1 MNEIT
6 IRQWY
11 DTFKSGE
18 ELVEVRIVDNAY
30 KRTYSGYFTDVNTL
44 LNEIRKYDNCNIYFT
59 LNAINPACYDREQH
73 DRIVTKPKS
82 TTSDNDIVGR
92 DWILIDIDTKKPSDT
107 NSTDEEKEMAK
118 EVVNNVFKFLR
129 DEGFEK
135 PVVCDSGNG
144 FHLLYKIAMKNSN
157 ENTTICKEFL
167 QVLDMLF
174 SNPNVEID
182 CTTHN
187 ASRVCKL
194 YGTFSRKGSNTKKR
208 PQRESKILR
217 IPDEIK
223 ITPNEYFAKV
233 AAMLPKPEQP
243 SKSNYYSNE
252 KFDLEAFLNKHH
264 IAVRN
269 IVRTSSF
276 TKYILDE
283 CPFNSSHRAPDSAIF
298 EMSNGGLGFKCL
310 HSSCSQYTWKDF
322 RLKFEPDAYDHKEYQ
337 RHEHKMQYYS
347 SQKKEPFVP
356 KKEDSAKGKKWL
368 AMTDVQYVDMS
379 KLVAIPTG
387 YKELDKKI
395 IGLLMGDVTVLS
407 GLSGCVDCDTE
418 YFNGTEWKKI
428 SDYSYGD
435 KVLQYNKDGSAELV
449 YPTDYIKKQCD
460 YLSLIKS
467 KYGVNQC
474 VSDEHRIVYQ
484 TSKKNLAIKTFA
496 ELKEQHAGSK
506 HGFIGKFYTTFNYSG
521 KGIPLSEFE
530 IRLMCAII
538 CDGHFCNL
546 YKDKSTCRINLK
558 KERKK
563 QRLEWILGKLNM
575 PIDKHQWN
583 PKDLGYNSYLVK
595 APRIEK
601 EFSNFWYDCNK
612 EQMAI
617 ICDEILNWDGY
628 ITPKRK
634 NFSSISKK
642 TIDFIQFCFAC
653 CGYRSTISIDD
664 RLGQKHYKNI
674 CYSLTIT
681 KRNMVSIFA
690 SNNPKKE
697 FPIYKTKDGYKYC
710 FSVPSGMLVLR
721 REGRINITGNSG
733 KSSWIDCVVLNAVQR
748 GYKVGI
754 WSGELQDFRFQSW
767 IDQIA
772 AGKNYV
778 CKKEGYENYYYAPKN
793 ISNQINKWLE
803 GKLFLYNN
811 NYGSKW
817 QQLFA
822 DIKTLVEN
830 EGTQLV
836 VLDNLMALQI
846 DSYDGDKYTQQTRFI
861 NDLKEYAK
869 AKNIHVIL
877 VCHPRK
883 EGGFLRKESISGT
896 ADLTNLADSVIIIH
910 RIGKDFEQRAGE
922 FFGKDKVLPYLKY
935 NSAIEVCKNR
945 SMGVIDLLVGMYYE
959 VESRRLKNEISEN
972 IVYGW
977 QEQPAQLTFE
987 PTPESDVSDLQD
999 IYDNMSNQL
1008 PFGSELQELPF

>member
-1 MNEIT
+1 MTMNEIT

-30 KRTYSGYFTDVNTL
+30 KRTYSGYFTDVDTL

-144 FHLLYKIAMKNSN
+144 FHLLYKIAMKNNN

-182 CTTHN
+182 CSTFN
-187 ASRVCKL
+187 SSRICKL

-217 IPDEIK
+217 IPDEVK

-407 GLSGCVDCDTE
+407 GLSG
-418 YFNGTEWKKI
+418 
-428 SDYSYGD
+428 
-435 KVLQYNKDGSAELV
+435 
-449 YPTDYIKKQCD
+449 
-460 YLSLIKS
+460 
-467 KYGVNQC
+467 
-474 VSDEHRIVYQ
+474 
-484 TSKKNLAIKTFA
+484 
-496 ELKEQHAGSK
+496 
-506 HGFIGKFYTTFNYSG
+506 SG
-521 KGIPLSEFE
+521 K
-530 IRLMCAII
+530 
-538 CDGHFCNL
+538 
-546 YKDKSTCRINLK
+546 T
-558 KERKK
+558 
-563 QRLEWILGKLNM
+563 
-575 PIDKHQWN
+575 
-583 PKDLGYNSYLVK
+583 
-595 APRIEK
+595 
-601 EFSNFWYDCNK
+601 
-612 EQMAI
+612 
-617 ICDEILNWDGY
+617 
-628 ITPKRK
+628 
-634 NFSSISKK
+634 
-642 TIDFIQFCFAC
+642 
-653 CGYRSTISIDD
+653 
-664 RLGQKHYKNI
+664 
-674 CYSLTIT
+674 
-681 KRNMVSIFA
+681 
-690 SNNPKKE
+690 
-697 FPIYKTKDGYKYC
+697 
-710 FSVPSGMLVLR
+710 
-721 REGRINITGNSG
+721 
-733 KSSWIDCVVLNAVQR
+733 SWIDCVVLNAVQR

-767 IDQIA
+767 IDQIS

-793 ISNQINKWLE
+793 IANQINKWLE

-830 EGTQLV
+830 EGTQLI

-935 NSAIEVCKNR
+935 NSVIEVCKNR
-945 SMGVIDLLVGMYYE
+945 SMGVIDLLVGMYFE

-1008 PFGSELQELPF
+1008 PFGNELQELPF

>member
-1 MNEIT
+1 MTMNEIT

-82 TTSDNDIVGR
+82 TTSDKDIVGR

-347 SQKKEPFVP
+347 QQKKEPFVP

-379 KLVAIPTG
+379 KMASIPTG

-395 IGLLMGDVTVLS
+395 IGLLLGDVTVLS
-407 GLSGCVDCDTE
+407 GGSG
-418 YFNGTEWKKI
+418 
-428 SDYSYGD
+428 
-435 KVLQYNKDGSAELV
+435 A
-449 YPTDYIKKQCD
+449 
-460 YLSLIKS
+460 
-467 KYGVNQC
+467 
-474 VSDEHRIVYQ
+474 
-484 TSKKNLAIKTFA
+484 
-496 ELKEQHAGSK
+496 
-506 HGFIGKFYTTFNYSG
+506 
-521 KGIPLSEFE
+521 
-530 IRLMCAII
+530 
-538 CDGHFCNL
+538 
-546 YKDKSTCRINLK
+546 
-558 KERKK
+558 
-563 QRLEWILGKLNM
+563 
-575 PIDKHQWN
+575 
-583 PKDLGYNSYLVK
+583 
-595 APRIEK
+595 
-601 EFSNFWYDCNK
+601 
-612 EQMAI
+612 
-617 ICDEILNWDGY
+617 
-628 ITPKRK
+628 
-634 NFSSISKK
+634 
-642 TIDFIQFCFAC
+642 
-653 CGYRSTISIDD
+653 
-664 RLGQKHYKNI
+664 
-674 CYSLTIT
+674 
-681 KRNMVSIFA
+681 
-690 SNNPKKE
+690 
-697 FPIYKTKDGYKYC
+697 
-710 FSVPSGMLVLR
+710 
-721 REGRINITGNSG
+721 G
-733 KSSWIDCVVLNAVQR
+733 KSSWIDCVALNAIQR

-767 IDQIA
+767 INQIA

-778 CKKEGYENYYYAPKN
+778 CKREGFENYYYAPKN
-793 ISNQINKWLE
+793 ISNQISNWLE

-822 DIKTLVEN
+822 DVKELVDK
-830 EGTQLV
+830 EGVQLI

-846 DSYDGDKYTQQTRFI
+846 DNYEGDKYTQQTKFI

-869 AKNIHVIL
+869 AKNVHVLL

-883 EGGFLRKESISGT
+883 EGIFLRKESISGT
-896 ADLTNLADSVIIIH
+896 ADLTNLADSVFIIH

-935 NSAIEVCKNR
+935 NSVIEVCKNR

>member
-30 KRTYSGYFTDVNTL
+30 KRTYSGYFTDVDTL

-73 DRIVTKPKS
+73 DSIVTKPKS

-182 CTTHN
+182 CSTFN
-187 ASRVCKL
+187 SSRICKL

-217 IPDEIK
+217 IPDEVK

-379 KLVAIPTG
+379 KMASIPTG

-395 IGLLMGDVTVLS
+395 IGLLLGDVTVLS
-407 GLSGCVDCDTE
+407 GGSG
-418 YFNGTEWKKI
+418 
-428 SDYSYGD
+428 
-435 KVLQYNKDGSAELV
+435 A
-449 YPTDYIKKQCD
+449 
-460 YLSLIKS
+460 
-467 KYGVNQC
+467 
-474 VSDEHRIVYQ
+474 
-484 TSKKNLAIKTFA
+484 
-496 ELKEQHAGSK
+496 
-506 HGFIGKFYTTFNYSG
+506 
-521 KGIPLSEFE
+521 
-530 IRLMCAII
+530 
-538 CDGHFCNL
+538 
-546 YKDKSTCRINLK
+546 
-558 KERKK
+558 
-563 QRLEWILGKLNM
+563 
-575 PIDKHQWN
+575 
-583 PKDLGYNSYLVK
+583 
-595 APRIEK
+595 
-601 EFSNFWYDCNK
+601 
-612 EQMAI
+612 
-617 ICDEILNWDGY
+617 
-628 ITPKRK
+628 
-634 NFSSISKK
+634 
-642 TIDFIQFCFAC
+642 
-653 CGYRSTISIDD
+653 
-664 RLGQKHYKNI
+664 
-674 CYSLTIT
+674 
-681 KRNMVSIFA
+681 
-690 SNNPKKE
+690 
-697 FPIYKTKDGYKYC
+697 
-710 FSVPSGMLVLR
+710 
-721 REGRINITGNSG
+721 G
-733 KSSWIDCVVLNAVQR
+733 KSSWIDCVALNAIQR

-767 IDQIA
+767 INQIA

-778 CKKEGYENYYYAPKN
+778 CKREGFENYYYAPKN
-793 ISNQINKWLE
+793 ISNQISNWLE

-822 DIKTLVEN
+822 DVKELVDK
-830 EGTQLV
+830 EGVQLI

-846 DSYDGDKYTQQTRFI
+846 DNYEGDKYTQQTKFI

-869 AKNIHVIL
+869 AKNVHVLL

-883 EGGFLRKESISGT
+883 EGIFLRKESISGT
-896 ADLTNLADSVIIIH
+896 ADLTNLADSVFIIH

-935 NSAIEVCKNR
+935 SSVIEVCKNR

-977 QEQPAQLTFE
+977 QEQPAQLIFE

-1008 PFGSELQELPF
+1008 PFGNELQELPF

>member
-18 ELVEVRIVDNAY
+18 ELVEIRIVDNAY

-182 CTTHN
+182 CSTFN
-187 ASRVCKL
+187 SSRICKL

-223 ITPNEYFAKV
+223 ITPNEYFAKA

-283 CPFNSSHRAPDSAIF
+283 CPFNSLHRAPDSAIF

-379 KLVAIPTG
+379 KMASIPTG

-395 IGLLMGDVTVLS
+395 IGLLLGDVTVLS
-407 GLSGCVDCDTE
+407 GGSG
-418 YFNGTEWKKI
+418 
-428 SDYSYGD
+428 
-435 KVLQYNKDGSAELV
+435 A
-449 YPTDYIKKQCD
+449 
-460 YLSLIKS
+460 
-467 KYGVNQC
+467 
-474 VSDEHRIVYQ
+474 
-484 TSKKNLAIKTFA
+484 
-496 ELKEQHAGSK
+496 
-506 HGFIGKFYTTFNYSG
+506 
-521 KGIPLSEFE
+521 
-530 IRLMCAII
+530 
-538 CDGHFCNL
+538 
-546 YKDKSTCRINLK
+546 
-558 KERKK
+558 
-563 QRLEWILGKLNM
+563 
-575 PIDKHQWN
+575 
-583 PKDLGYNSYLVK
+583 
-595 APRIEK
+595 
-601 EFSNFWYDCNK
+601 
-612 EQMAI
+612 
-617 ICDEILNWDGY
+617 
-628 ITPKRK
+628 
-634 NFSSISKK
+634 
-642 TIDFIQFCFAC
+642 
-653 CGYRSTISIDD
+653 
-664 RLGQKHYKNI
+664 
-674 CYSLTIT
+674 
-681 KRNMVSIFA
+681 
-690 SNNPKKE
+690 
-697 FPIYKTKDGYKYC
+697 
-710 FSVPSGMLVLR
+710 
-721 REGRINITGNSG
+721 G
-733 KSSWIDCVVLNAVQR
+733 KSSWIDCVALNAIQR

-767 IDQIA
+767 INQIA

-778 CKKEGYENYYYAPKN
+778 CKREGFENYYYTPKN
-793 ISNQINKWLE
+793 ISNQISNWLE

-822 DIKTLVEN
+822 DVKELVDK
-830 EGTQLV
+830 EGVQLI

-846 DSYDGDKYTQQTRFI
+846 DNYEGDKYTQQTKFI

-869 AKNIHVIL
+869 AKNVHVLL

-883 EGGFLRKESISGT
+883 EGIFLRKESISGT
-896 ADLTNLADSVIIIH
+896 ADLTNLADSVFIIH

-935 NSAIEVCKNR
+935 NSVIEVCKNR
-945 SMGVIDLLVGMYYE
+945 SMGVIDILVGMYYE

-1008 PFGSELQELPF
+1008 PFGNELQELPF

>member
-30 KRTYSGYFTDVNTL
+30 KRTYSGYFTDVDTL

-182 CTTHN
+182 CSTFN
-187 ASRVCKL
+187 SSRICKL

-243 SKSNYYSNE
+243 SKSNYYNNE

-347 SQKKEPFVP
+347 QQKKEPFVP
-356 KKEDSAKGKKWL
+356 KKEDSTKGKKWL

-407 GLSGCVDCDTE
+407 GLSG
-418 YFNGTEWKKI
+418 
-428 SDYSYGD
+428 
-435 KVLQYNKDGSAELV
+435 
-449 YPTDYIKKQCD
+449 
-460 YLSLIKS
+460 
-467 KYGVNQC
+467 
-474 VSDEHRIVYQ
+474 
-484 TSKKNLAIKTFA
+484 
-496 ELKEQHAGSK
+496 
-506 HGFIGKFYTTFNYSG
+506 SG
-521 KGIPLSEFE
+521 K
-530 IRLMCAII
+530 
-538 CDGHFCNL
+538 
-546 YKDKSTCRINLK
+546 T
-558 KERKK
+558 
-563 QRLEWILGKLNM
+563 
-575 PIDKHQWN
+575 
-583 PKDLGYNSYLVK
+583 
-595 APRIEK
+595 
-601 EFSNFWYDCNK
+601 
-612 EQMAI
+612 
-617 ICDEILNWDGY
+617 
-628 ITPKRK
+628 
-634 NFSSISKK
+634 
-642 TIDFIQFCFAC
+642 
-653 CGYRSTISIDD
+653 
-664 RLGQKHYKNI
+664 
-674 CYSLTIT
+674 
-681 KRNMVSIFA
+681 
-690 SNNPKKE
+690 
-697 FPIYKTKDGYKYC
+697 
-710 FSVPSGMLVLR
+710 
-721 REGRINITGNSG
+721 
-733 KSSWIDCVVLNAVQR
+733 SWIDCVVLNAVQR

-767 IDQIA
+767 IDQIS

-793 ISNQINKWLE
+793 IANQINKWLE

-830 EGTQLV
+830 EGTQLI

-922 FFGKDKVLPYLKY
+922 FFGKDKVIPYLKY
-935 NSAIEVCKNR
+935 NSVIEVCKNR
-945 SMGVIDLLVGMYYE
+945 SMGVIDLLVGMYFE

-1008 PFGSELQELPF
+1008 PFGNELQELPF

>member
-18 ELVEVRIVDNAY
+18 ELVEVRIVDNTY

-174 SNPNVEID
+174 SNSNVEID

-217 IPDEIK
+217 IPDEVK

-276 TKYILDE
+276 TKYILEE

-310 HSSCSQYTWKDF
+310 HSSCSQYAWKDF
-322 RLKFEPDAYDHKEYQ
+322 RLEFEPDAYDHREYQ

-379 KLVAIPTG
+379 KMASIPTG

-395 IGLLMGDVTVLS
+395 IGLLLGDVTVLS
-407 GLSGCVDCDTE
+407 GGSG
-418 YFNGTEWKKI
+418 
-428 SDYSYGD
+428 
-435 KVLQYNKDGSAELV
+435 A
-449 YPTDYIKKQCD
+449 
-460 YLSLIKS
+460 
-467 KYGVNQC
+467 
-474 VSDEHRIVYQ
+474 
-484 TSKKNLAIKTFA
+484 
-496 ELKEQHAGSK
+496 
-506 HGFIGKFYTTFNYSG
+506 
-521 KGIPLSEFE
+521 
-530 IRLMCAII
+530 
-538 CDGHFCNL
+538 
-546 YKDKSTCRINLK
+546 
-558 KERKK
+558 
-563 QRLEWILGKLNM
+563 
-575 PIDKHQWN
+575 
-583 PKDLGYNSYLVK
+583 
-595 APRIEK
+595 
-601 EFSNFWYDCNK
+601 
-612 EQMAI
+612 
-617 ICDEILNWDGY
+617 
-628 ITPKRK
+628 
-634 NFSSISKK
+634 
-642 TIDFIQFCFAC
+642 
-653 CGYRSTISIDD
+653 
-664 RLGQKHYKNI
+664 
-674 CYSLTIT
+674 
-681 KRNMVSIFA
+681 
-690 SNNPKKE
+690 
-697 FPIYKTKDGYKYC
+697 
-710 FSVPSGMLVLR
+710 
-721 REGRINITGNSG
+721 G
-733 KSSWIDCVVLNAVQR
+733 KSSWIDCVALNAIQR

-767 IDQIA
+767 INQIA

-778 CKKEGYENYYYAPKN
+778 CKREGFENYYYVPKN
-793 ISNQINKWLE
+793 ISNQISNWLE

-822 DIKTLVEN
+822 DVKELVDK
-830 EGTQLV
+830 EGVQLI

-846 DSYDGDKYTQQTRFI
+846 DNYEGDKYTQQTKFI

-869 AKNIHVIL
+869 AKNVHVLL

-883 EGGFLRKESISGT
+883 EGIFLRKESISGT
-896 ADLTNLADSVIIIH
+896 ADLTNLADTVFIIH

-922 FFGKDKVLPYLKY
+922 FFGKDKVIPYLKY
-935 NSAIEVCKNR
+935 NSVIEVCKNR

-987 PTPESDVSDLQD
+987 TIPESDVSDLQD

-1008 PFGSELQELPF
+1008 PFGNELQELPF

>member
-1 MNEIT
+1 MTMNEIT

-30 KRTYSGYFTDVNTL
+30 KRTYSGYFTDVDTL

-276 TKYILDE
+276 TKYILEE

-347 SQKKEPFVP
+347 QQKKEPFVP
-356 KKEDSAKGKKWL
+356 KKEDSTKGKKWL

-379 KLVAIPTG
+379 KMASIPTG

-395 IGLLMGDVTVLS
+395 IGLLLGDVTVLS
-407 GLSGCVDCDTE
+407 GGSG
-418 YFNGTEWKKI
+418 
-428 SDYSYGD
+428 
-435 KVLQYNKDGSAELV
+435 A
-449 YPTDYIKKQCD
+449 
-460 YLSLIKS
+460 
-467 KYGVNQC
+467 
-474 VSDEHRIVYQ
+474 
-484 TSKKNLAIKTFA
+484 
-496 ELKEQHAGSK
+496 
-506 HGFIGKFYTTFNYSG
+506 
-521 KGIPLSEFE
+521 
-530 IRLMCAII
+530 
-538 CDGHFCNL
+538 
-546 YKDKSTCRINLK
+546 
-558 KERKK
+558 
-563 QRLEWILGKLNM
+563 
-575 PIDKHQWN
+575 
-583 PKDLGYNSYLVK
+583 
-595 APRIEK
+595 
-601 EFSNFWYDCNK
+601 
-612 EQMAI
+612 
-617 ICDEILNWDGY
+617 
-628 ITPKRK
+628 
-634 NFSSISKK
+634 
-642 TIDFIQFCFAC
+642 
-653 CGYRSTISIDD
+653 
-664 RLGQKHYKNI
+664 
-674 CYSLTIT
+674 
-681 KRNMVSIFA
+681 
-690 SNNPKKE
+690 
-697 FPIYKTKDGYKYC
+697 
-710 FSVPSGMLVLR
+710 
-721 REGRINITGNSG
+721 G
-733 KSSWIDCVVLNAVQR
+733 KSSWIDCVALNAIQR

-767 IDQIA
+767 INQIA

-778 CKKEGYENYYYAPKN
+778 CKREGFENYYYAPKN
-793 ISNQINKWLE
+793 ISNQISNWLE

-822 DIKTLVEN
+822 DVKELVDK
-830 EGTQLV
+830 EGVQLI

-846 DSYDGDKYTQQTRFI
+846 DNYEGDKYTQQTKFI

-869 AKNIHVIL
+869 AKNVHVLL

-883 EGGFLRKESISGT
+883 EGIFLRKESISGT
-896 ADLTNLADSVIIIH
+896 ADLTNLADSVFIIH

-922 FFGKDKVLPYLKY
+922 FFGKDKVIPYLKY
-935 NSAIEVCKNR
+935 NSVIEVCKNR

-1008 PFGSELQELPF
+1008 PFGNELQELPF

>member
-30 KRTYSGYFTDVNTL
+30 KRTYSGYFTDVDTL

-276 TKYILDE
+276 TKYILEE

-298 EMSNGGLGFKCL
+298 EMSNGGIGFKCL

-379 KLVAIPTG
+379 KMASIPTG

-395 IGLLMGDVTVLS
+395 IGLLLGDVTVLS
-407 GLSGCVDCDTE
+407 GGSG
-418 YFNGTEWKKI
+418 
-428 SDYSYGD
+428 
-435 KVLQYNKDGSAELV
+435 A
-449 YPTDYIKKQCD
+449 
-460 YLSLIKS
+460 
-467 KYGVNQC
+467 
-474 VSDEHRIVYQ
+474 
-484 TSKKNLAIKTFA
+484 
-496 ELKEQHAGSK
+496 
-506 HGFIGKFYTTFNYSG
+506 
-521 KGIPLSEFE
+521 
-530 IRLMCAII
+530 
-538 CDGHFCNL
+538 
-546 YKDKSTCRINLK
+546 
-558 KERKK
+558 
-563 QRLEWILGKLNM
+563 
-575 PIDKHQWN
+575 
-583 PKDLGYNSYLVK
+583 
-595 APRIEK
+595 
-601 EFSNFWYDCNK
+601 
-612 EQMAI
+612 
-617 ICDEILNWDGY
+617 
-628 ITPKRK
+628 
-634 NFSSISKK
+634 
-642 TIDFIQFCFAC
+642 
-653 CGYRSTISIDD
+653 
-664 RLGQKHYKNI
+664 
-674 CYSLTIT
+674 
-681 KRNMVSIFA
+681 
-690 SNNPKKE
+690 
-697 FPIYKTKDGYKYC
+697 
-710 FSVPSGMLVLR
+710 
-721 REGRINITGNSG
+721 G
-733 KSSWIDCVVLNAVQR
+733 KSSWIDCVALNAIQR

-767 IDQIA
+767 INQIA

-778 CKKEGYENYYYAPKN
+778 CKREGFENYYYAPKN
-793 ISNQINKWLE
+793 ISNQISNWLE

-822 DIKTLVEN
+822 DVKELVDK
-830 EGTQLV
+830 EGVQLI

-846 DSYDGDKYTQQTRFI
+846 DNYEGDKYTQQTKFI

-869 AKNIHVIL
+869 AKNVHVLL

-883 EGGFLRKESISGT
+883 EGIFLRKESISGT
-896 ADLTNLADSVIIIH
+896 ADLTNLADSVFIIH

-922 FFGKDKVLPYLKY
+922 FFGKDKVIPYLKY
-935 NSAIEVCKNR
+935 NSVIEVCKNR

>member
-217 IPDEIK
+217 IPDEVK

-347 SQKKEPFVP
+347 QQKKEPFVP

-379 KLVAIPTG
+379 KMASIPTG

-395 IGLLMGDVTVLS
+395 IGLLLGDVTVLS
-407 GLSGCVDCDTE
+407 GGSG
-418 YFNGTEWKKI
+418 
-428 SDYSYGD
+428 
-435 KVLQYNKDGSAELV
+435 A
-449 YPTDYIKKQCD
+449 
-460 YLSLIKS
+460 
-467 KYGVNQC
+467 
-474 VSDEHRIVYQ
+474 
-484 TSKKNLAIKTFA
+484 
-496 ELKEQHAGSK
+496 
-506 HGFIGKFYTTFNYSG
+506 
-521 KGIPLSEFE
+521 
-530 IRLMCAII
+530 
-538 CDGHFCNL
+538 
-546 YKDKSTCRINLK
+546 
-558 KERKK
+558 
-563 QRLEWILGKLNM
+563 
-575 PIDKHQWN
+575 
-583 PKDLGYNSYLVK
+583 
-595 APRIEK
+595 
-601 EFSNFWYDCNK
+601 
-612 EQMAI
+612 
-617 ICDEILNWDGY
+617 
-628 ITPKRK
+628 
-634 NFSSISKK
+634 
-642 TIDFIQFCFAC
+642 
-653 CGYRSTISIDD
+653 
-664 RLGQKHYKNI
+664 
-674 CYSLTIT
+674 
-681 KRNMVSIFA
+681 
-690 SNNPKKE
+690 
-697 FPIYKTKDGYKYC
+697 
-710 FSVPSGMLVLR
+710 
-721 REGRINITGNSG
+721 G
-733 KSSWIDCVVLNAVQR
+733 KSSWIDCVALNAIQR

-767 IDQIA
+767 INQIA

-778 CKKEGYENYYYAPKN
+778 CKREGFENYYYAPKN
-793 ISNQINKWLE
+793 ISNQISNWLE

-822 DIKTLVEN
+822 DVKELVDK
-830 EGTQLV
+830 EGVQLI

-846 DSYDGDKYTQQTRFI
+846 DNYEGDKYTQQTKFI

-869 AKNIHVIL
+869 AKNVHVLL

-883 EGGFLRKESISGT
+883 EGIFLRKESISGT
-896 ADLTNLADSVIIIH
+896 ADLTNLADSVFIIH

-922 FFGKDKVLPYLKY
+922 FFGKDKVIPYLKY
-935 NSAIEVCKNR
+935 NSVIEVCKNR
-945 SMGVIDLLVGMYYE
+945 SMGVIDLLVGMYFE

-1008 PFGSELQELPF
+1008 PFGNELQELPF

>member
-1 MNEIT
+1 MTMNEIT

-347 SQKKEPFVP
+347 QQKKEPFVP
-356 KKEDSAKGKKWL
+356 KKEDSTKGKKWL

-379 KLVAIPTG
+379 KMASIPTG

-395 IGLLMGDVTVLS
+395 IGLLLGDVTVLS
-407 GLSGCVDCDTE
+407 GGSG
-418 YFNGTEWKKI
+418 
-428 SDYSYGD
+428 
-435 KVLQYNKDGSAELV
+435 A
-449 YPTDYIKKQCD
+449 
-460 YLSLIKS
+460 
-467 KYGVNQC
+467 
-474 VSDEHRIVYQ
+474 
-484 TSKKNLAIKTFA
+484 
-496 ELKEQHAGSK
+496 
-506 HGFIGKFYTTFNYSG
+506 
-521 KGIPLSEFE
+521 
-530 IRLMCAII
+530 
-538 CDGHFCNL
+538 
-546 YKDKSTCRINLK
+546 
-558 KERKK
+558 
-563 QRLEWILGKLNM
+563 
-575 PIDKHQWN
+575 
-583 PKDLGYNSYLVK
+583 
-595 APRIEK
+595 
-601 EFSNFWYDCNK
+601 
-612 EQMAI
+612 
-617 ICDEILNWDGY
+617 
-628 ITPKRK
+628 
-634 NFSSISKK
+634 
-642 TIDFIQFCFAC
+642 
-653 CGYRSTISIDD
+653 
-664 RLGQKHYKNI
+664 
-674 CYSLTIT
+674 
-681 KRNMVSIFA
+681 
-690 SNNPKKE
+690 
-697 FPIYKTKDGYKYC
+697 
-710 FSVPSGMLVLR
+710 
-721 REGRINITGNSG
+721 G
-733 KSSWIDCVVLNAVQR
+733 KSSWIDCVALNAIQR

-767 IDQIA
+767 INQIA

-778 CKKEGYENYYYAPKN
+778 CKREGFENYYYAPKN
-793 ISNQINKWLE
+793 ISNQISNWLE

-822 DIKTLVEN
+822 DVKELVDK
-830 EGTQLV
+830 EGVQLI

-846 DSYDGDKYTQQTRFI
+846 DNYEGDKYTQQTKFI

-869 AKNIHVIL
+869 AKNVHVLL

-883 EGGFLRKESISGT
+883 EGIFLRKESISGT
-896 ADLTNLADSVIIIH
+896 ADLTNLADSVFIIH

-922 FFGKDKVLPYLKY
+922 FFGKDKVIPYLKY
-935 NSAIEVCKNR
+935 NSVIEVCKNR

-987 PTPESDVSDLQD
+987 TIPESDVSDLQD

-1008 PFGSELQELPF
+1008 PFGNELQELPF

>member
-44 LNEIRKYDNCNIYFT
+44 LNEIRKYGNCNIYFT

-322 RLKFEPDAYDHKEYQ
+322 RLKFDPDAYDHKEYQ

-347 SQKKEPFVP
+347 QQKKEPFVP
-356 KKEDSAKGKKWL
+356 KKEDSTKGKKWL

-407 GLSGCVDCDTE
+407 GLSG
-418 YFNGTEWKKI
+418 
-428 SDYSYGD
+428 
-435 KVLQYNKDGSAELV
+435 
-449 YPTDYIKKQCD
+449 
-460 YLSLIKS
+460 
-467 KYGVNQC
+467 
-474 VSDEHRIVYQ
+474 
-484 TSKKNLAIKTFA
+484 
-496 ELKEQHAGSK
+496 
-506 HGFIGKFYTTFNYSG
+506 SG
-521 KGIPLSEFE
+521 K
-530 IRLMCAII
+530 
-538 CDGHFCNL
+538 
-546 YKDKSTCRINLK
+546 T
-558 KERKK
+558 
-563 QRLEWILGKLNM
+563 
-575 PIDKHQWN
+575 
-583 PKDLGYNSYLVK
+583 
-595 APRIEK
+595 
-601 EFSNFWYDCNK
+601 
-612 EQMAI
+612 
-617 ICDEILNWDGY
+617 
-628 ITPKRK
+628 
-634 NFSSISKK
+634 
-642 TIDFIQFCFAC
+642 
-653 CGYRSTISIDD
+653 
-664 RLGQKHYKNI
+664 
-674 CYSLTIT
+674 
-681 KRNMVSIFA
+681 
-690 SNNPKKE
+690 
-697 FPIYKTKDGYKYC
+697 
-710 FSVPSGMLVLR
+710 
-721 REGRINITGNSG
+721 
-733 KSSWIDCVVLNAVQR
+733 SWIDCVVLNAVQR

-767 IDQIA
+767 IDQIS

-793 ISNQINKWLE
+793 IANQINKWLE

-830 EGTQLV
+830 EGTQLI

-935 NSAIEVCKNR
+935 NSVIEVCKNR

-1008 PFGSELQELPF
+1008 PFGSELPELPF

>member
-407 GLSGCVDCDTE
+407 GLSG
-418 YFNGTEWKKI
+418 
-428 SDYSYGD
+428 
-435 KVLQYNKDGSAELV
+435 
-449 YPTDYIKKQCD
+449 
-460 YLSLIKS
+460 
-467 KYGVNQC
+467 
-474 VSDEHRIVYQ
+474 
-484 TSKKNLAIKTFA
+484 
-496 ELKEQHAGSK
+496 
-506 HGFIGKFYTTFNYSG
+506 SG
-521 KGIPLSEFE
+521 K
-530 IRLMCAII
+530 
-538 CDGHFCNL
+538 
-546 YKDKSTCRINLK
+546 T
-558 KERKK
+558 
-563 QRLEWILGKLNM
+563 
-575 PIDKHQWN
+575 
-583 PKDLGYNSYLVK
+583 
-595 APRIEK
+595 
-601 EFSNFWYDCNK
+601 
-612 EQMAI
+612 
-617 ICDEILNWDGY
+617 
-628 ITPKRK
+628 
-634 NFSSISKK
+634 
-642 TIDFIQFCFAC
+642 
-653 CGYRSTISIDD
+653 
-664 RLGQKHYKNI
+664 
-674 CYSLTIT
+674 
-681 KRNMVSIFA
+681 
-690 SNNPKKE
+690 
-697 FPIYKTKDGYKYC
+697 
-710 FSVPSGMLVLR
+710 
-721 REGRINITGNSG
+721 
-733 KSSWIDCVVLNAVQR
+733 SWIDCVVLNAVQR

-767 IDQIA
+767 IDQIS

-793 ISNQINKWLE
+793 IANQINKWLE

-811 NYGSKW
+811 TYGSKW

-935 NSAIEVCKNR
+935 NSVIEVCKNR

-1008 PFGSELQELPF
+1008 PFGNELQELPF

>member
-30 KRTYSGYFTDVNTL
+30 KRTYSGYFTDVDTL

-182 CTTHN
+182 CSTFN
-187 ASRVCKL
+187 SSRICKL

-243 SKSNYYSNE
+243 SKSNYYNNE

-347 SQKKEPFVP
+347 QQKKEPFVP

-379 KLVAIPTG
+379 KMASIPTG

-395 IGLLMGDVTVLS
+395 IGLLLGDVTVLS
-407 GLSGCVDCDTE
+407 GSSG
-418 YFNGTEWKKI
+418 
-428 SDYSYGD
+428 
-435 KVLQYNKDGSAELV
+435 A
-449 YPTDYIKKQCD
+449 
-460 YLSLIKS
+460 
-467 KYGVNQC
+467 
-474 VSDEHRIVYQ
+474 
-484 TSKKNLAIKTFA
+484 
-496 ELKEQHAGSK
+496 
-506 HGFIGKFYTTFNYSG
+506 
-521 KGIPLSEFE
+521 
-530 IRLMCAII
+530 
-538 CDGHFCNL
+538 
-546 YKDKSTCRINLK
+546 
-558 KERKK
+558 
-563 QRLEWILGKLNM
+563 
-575 PIDKHQWN
+575 
-583 PKDLGYNSYLVK
+583 
-595 APRIEK
+595 
-601 EFSNFWYDCNK
+601 
-612 EQMAI
+612 
-617 ICDEILNWDGY
+617 
-628 ITPKRK
+628 
-634 NFSSISKK
+634 
-642 TIDFIQFCFAC
+642 
-653 CGYRSTISIDD
+653 
-664 RLGQKHYKNI
+664 
-674 CYSLTIT
+674 
-681 KRNMVSIFA
+681 
-690 SNNPKKE
+690 
-697 FPIYKTKDGYKYC
+697 
-710 FSVPSGMLVLR
+710 
-721 REGRINITGNSG
+721 G
-733 KSSWIDCVVLNAVQR
+733 KSSWIDCVALNAIQR

-767 IDQIA
+767 INQIA

-778 CKKEGYENYYYAPKN
+778 CKREGFENYYYAPKN
-793 ISNQINKWLE
+793 ISNQISNWLE

-822 DIKTLVEN
+822 DVKELVDK
-830 EGTQLV
+830 EGVQLI

-846 DSYDGDKYTQQTRFI
+846 DNYEGDKYTQQTKFI

-869 AKNIHVIL
+869 AKNVHVLL

-883 EGGFLRKESISGT
+883 EGIFLRKESISGT
-896 ADLTNLADSVIIIH
+896 ADLTNLADSVFIIH

-922 FFGKDKVLPYLKY
+922 FFGKDKVIPYLKY
-935 NSAIEVCKNR
+935 NSVIEVCKNR
-945 SMGVIDLLVGMYYE
+945 SMGVIDLLVGMYFE

-977 QEQPAQLTFE
+977 QEQPTQLTFE

-1008 PFGSELQELPF
+1008 PFGNELQELPF

>member
-30 KRTYSGYFTDVNTL
+30 KRTYSGYFTDINTL

-144 FHLLYKIAMKNSN
+144 FHLLYKIAMKNNN

-174 SNPNVEID
+174 SNTNVEID
-182 CTTHN
+182 CSTFN
-187 ASRVCKL
+187 SSRICKL

-217 IPDEIK
+217 IPDEVK

-407 GLSGCVDCDTE
+407 GLSG
-418 YFNGTEWKKI
+418 
-428 SDYSYGD
+428 
-435 KVLQYNKDGSAELV
+435 
-449 YPTDYIKKQCD
+449 
-460 YLSLIKS
+460 
-467 KYGVNQC
+467 
-474 VSDEHRIVYQ
+474 
-484 TSKKNLAIKTFA
+484 
-496 ELKEQHAGSK
+496 
-506 HGFIGKFYTTFNYSG
+506 
-521 KGIPLSEFE
+521 
-530 IRLMCAII
+530 
-538 CDGHFCNL
+538 
-546 YKDKSTCRINLK
+546 
-558 KERKK
+558 
-563 QRLEWILGKLNM
+563 
-575 PIDKHQWN
+575 
-583 PKDLGYNSYLVK
+583 
-595 APRIEK
+595 
-601 EFSNFWYDCNK
+601 
-612 EQMAI
+612 
-617 ICDEILNWDGY
+617 
-628 ITPKRK
+628 
-634 NFSSISKK
+634 
-642 TIDFIQFCFAC
+642 
-653 CGYRSTISIDD
+653 
-664 RLGQKHYKNI
+664 
-674 CYSLTIT
+674 
-681 KRNMVSIFA
+681 
-690 SNNPKKE
+690 
-697 FPIYKTKDGYKYC
+697 
-710 FSVPSGMLVLR
+710 
-721 REGRINITGNSG
+721 SG

-935 NSAIEVCKNR
+935 NSVIEVCKNR

-987 PTPESDVSDLQD
+987 TTPESDVSDLQD

>member
-73 DRIVTKPKS
+73 DRIVAKPKS

-264 IAVRN
+264 ISVRN

-347 SQKKEPFVP
+347 QQKKEPFVP
-356 KKEDSAKGKKWL
+356 KKEDSTKGKKWL

-379 KLVAIPTG
+379 KMASIPTG

-395 IGLLMGDVTVLS
+395 IGLLLGDVTVLS
-407 GLSGCVDCDTE
+407 GGSG
-418 YFNGTEWKKI
+418 
-428 SDYSYGD
+428 
-435 KVLQYNKDGSAELV
+435 A
-449 YPTDYIKKQCD
+449 
-460 YLSLIKS
+460 
-467 KYGVNQC
+467 
-474 VSDEHRIVYQ
+474 
-484 TSKKNLAIKTFA
+484 
-496 ELKEQHAGSK
+496 
-506 HGFIGKFYTTFNYSG
+506 
-521 KGIPLSEFE
+521 
-530 IRLMCAII
+530 
-538 CDGHFCNL
+538 
-546 YKDKSTCRINLK
+546 
-558 KERKK
+558 
-563 QRLEWILGKLNM
+563 
-575 PIDKHQWN
+575 
-583 PKDLGYNSYLVK
+583 
-595 APRIEK
+595 
-601 EFSNFWYDCNK
+601 
-612 EQMAI
+612 
-617 ICDEILNWDGY
+617 
-628 ITPKRK
+628 
-634 NFSSISKK
+634 
-642 TIDFIQFCFAC
+642 
-653 CGYRSTISIDD
+653 
-664 RLGQKHYKNI
+664 
-674 CYSLTIT
+674 
-681 KRNMVSIFA
+681 
-690 SNNPKKE
+690 
-697 FPIYKTKDGYKYC
+697 
-710 FSVPSGMLVLR
+710 
-721 REGRINITGNSG
+721 G
-733 KSSWIDCVVLNAVQR
+733 KSSWIDCVALNAIQR

-767 IDQIA
+767 INQIA

-778 CKKEGYENYYYAPKN
+778 CKREGFENYYYAPKN
-793 ISNQINKWLE
+793 ISNQISNWLE

-822 DIKTLVEN
+822 DVKELVDK
-830 EGTQLV
+830 EGVQLI

-846 DSYDGDKYTQQTRFI
+846 DNYEGDKYTQQTKFI

-869 AKNIHVIL
+869 AKNVHVLL

-883 EGGFLRKESISGT
+883 EGIFLRKESISGT
-896 ADLTNLADSVIIIH
+896 ADLTNLADSVFIIH

-922 FFGKDKVLPYLKY
+922 FFGKDKVTPYLKY
-935 NSAIEVCKNR
+935 NSVIEVCKNR
-945 SMGVIDLLVGMYYE
+945 SMGVIDLLVGMYFE

-1008 PFGSELQELPF
+1008 PFGNELQELPF

>member
-182 CTTHN
+182 CSTFN
-187 ASRVCKL
+187 SSRICKL

-217 IPDEIK
+217 IPDEVK

-347 SQKKEPFVP
+347 QQKKEPFVP

-379 KLVAIPTG
+379 KMASIPTG

-395 IGLLMGDVTVLS
+395 IGLLLGDVTVLS
-407 GLSGCVDCDTE
+407 GGSG
-418 YFNGTEWKKI
+418 
-428 SDYSYGD
+428 
-435 KVLQYNKDGSAELV
+435 A
-449 YPTDYIKKQCD
+449 
-460 YLSLIKS
+460 
-467 KYGVNQC
+467 
-474 VSDEHRIVYQ
+474 
-484 TSKKNLAIKTFA
+484 
-496 ELKEQHAGSK
+496 
-506 HGFIGKFYTTFNYSG
+506 
-521 KGIPLSEFE
+521 
-530 IRLMCAII
+530 
-538 CDGHFCNL
+538 
-546 YKDKSTCRINLK
+546 
-558 KERKK
+558 
-563 QRLEWILGKLNM
+563 
-575 PIDKHQWN
+575 
-583 PKDLGYNSYLVK
+583 
-595 APRIEK
+595 
-601 EFSNFWYDCNK
+601 
-612 EQMAI
+612 
-617 ICDEILNWDGY
+617 
-628 ITPKRK
+628 
-634 NFSSISKK
+634 
-642 TIDFIQFCFAC
+642 
-653 CGYRSTISIDD
+653 
-664 RLGQKHYKNI
+664 
-674 CYSLTIT
+674 
-681 KRNMVSIFA
+681 
-690 SNNPKKE
+690 
-697 FPIYKTKDGYKYC
+697 
-710 FSVPSGMLVLR
+710 
-721 REGRINITGNSG
+721 G
-733 KSSWIDCVVLNAVQR
+733 KSSWIDCVALNAIQR

-767 IDQIA
+767 INQIA

-778 CKKEGYENYYYAPKN
+778 CKREGFENYYYAPKN
-793 ISNQINKWLE
+793 ISNQISNWLE

-822 DIKTLVEN
+822 DVKELVDK
-830 EGTQLV
+830 EGVQLI

-846 DSYDGDKYTQQTRFI
+846 DNYEGDKYTQQTKFI

-869 AKNIHVIL
+869 AKNVHVLL

-883 EGGFLRKESISGT
+883 EGIFLRKESISGT
-896 ADLTNLADSVIIIH
+896 ADLTNLADSVFIIH

-922 FFGKDKVLPYLKY
+922 FFGKDKVIPYLKY
-935 NSAIEVCKNR
+935 NSVIEVCKNR

>member
-18 ELVEVRIVDNAY
+18 ELVEVRIVDNTY

-407 GLSGCVDCDTE
+407 GLSG
-418 YFNGTEWKKI
+418 
-428 SDYSYGD
+428 
-435 KVLQYNKDGSAELV
+435 
-449 YPTDYIKKQCD
+449 
-460 YLSLIKS
+460 
-467 KYGVNQC
+467 
-474 VSDEHRIVYQ
+474 
-484 TSKKNLAIKTFA
+484 
-496 ELKEQHAGSK
+496 
-506 HGFIGKFYTTFNYSG
+506 SG
-521 KGIPLSEFE
+521 K
-530 IRLMCAII
+530 
-538 CDGHFCNL
+538 
-546 YKDKSTCRINLK
+546 T
-558 KERKK
+558 
-563 QRLEWILGKLNM
+563 
-575 PIDKHQWN
+575 
-583 PKDLGYNSYLVK
+583 
-595 APRIEK
+595 
-601 EFSNFWYDCNK
+601 
-612 EQMAI
+612 
-617 ICDEILNWDGY
+617 
-628 ITPKRK
+628 
-634 NFSSISKK
+634 
-642 TIDFIQFCFAC
+642 
-653 CGYRSTISIDD
+653 
-664 RLGQKHYKNI
+664 
-674 CYSLTIT
+674 
-681 KRNMVSIFA
+681 
-690 SNNPKKE
+690 
-697 FPIYKTKDGYKYC
+697 
-710 FSVPSGMLVLR
+710 
-721 REGRINITGNSG
+721 
-733 KSSWIDCVVLNAVQR
+733 SWIDCVVLNAVQR

-767 IDQIA
+767 IDQIS

-793 ISNQINKWLE
+793 IANQINKWLE

-935 NSAIEVCKNR
+935 NSVIEVCKNR

-1008 PFGSELQELPF
+1008 PFGNELQELPF

>member
-194 YGTFSRKGSNTKKR
+194 YGTFSRKGSNAKKR

-276 TKYILDE
+276 TKYILEE

-347 SQKKEPFVP
+347 FQKKEPFVP

-379 KLVAIPTG
+379 KMASIPTG

-395 IGLLMGDVTVLS
+395 IGLLLGDVTVLS
-407 GLSGCVDCDTE
+407 GGSG
-418 YFNGTEWKKI
+418 
-428 SDYSYGD
+428 
-435 KVLQYNKDGSAELV
+435 A
-449 YPTDYIKKQCD
+449 
-460 YLSLIKS
+460 
-467 KYGVNQC
+467 
-474 VSDEHRIVYQ
+474 
-484 TSKKNLAIKTFA
+484 
-496 ELKEQHAGSK
+496 
-506 HGFIGKFYTTFNYSG
+506 
-521 KGIPLSEFE
+521 
-530 IRLMCAII
+530 
-538 CDGHFCNL
+538 
-546 YKDKSTCRINLK
+546 
-558 KERKK
+558 
-563 QRLEWILGKLNM
+563 
-575 PIDKHQWN
+575 
-583 PKDLGYNSYLVK
+583 
-595 APRIEK
+595 
-601 EFSNFWYDCNK
+601 
-612 EQMAI
+612 
-617 ICDEILNWDGY
+617 
-628 ITPKRK
+628 
-634 NFSSISKK
+634 
-642 TIDFIQFCFAC
+642 
-653 CGYRSTISIDD
+653 
-664 RLGQKHYKNI
+664 
-674 CYSLTIT
+674 
-681 KRNMVSIFA
+681 
-690 SNNPKKE
+690 
-697 FPIYKTKDGYKYC
+697 
-710 FSVPSGMLVLR
+710 
-721 REGRINITGNSG
+721 G
-733 KSSWIDCVVLNAVQR
+733 KSSWIDCVALNAIQR

-767 IDQIA
+767 INQIA

-778 CKKEGYENYYYAPKN
+778 CKREGFENYYYAPKN
-793 ISNQINKWLE
+793 ISNQISNWLE

-822 DIKTLVEN
+822 DVKELVDK
-830 EGTQLV
+830 EGVQLI

-846 DSYDGDKYTQQTRFI
+846 DNYEGDKYTQQTKFI

-869 AKNIHVIL
+869 AKNVHVLL

-883 EGGFLRKESISGT
+883 EGIFLRKESISGT
-896 ADLTNLADSVIIIH
+896 ADLTNLADSVFIIH

-922 FFGKDKVLPYLKY
+922 FFGKDKVIPYLKY
-935 NSAIEVCKNR
+935 NSVIEVCKNR

-987 PTPESDVSDLQD
+987 PAPESDVSDLQD

>member
-407 GLSGCVDCDTE
+407 GLSG
-418 YFNGTEWKKI
+418 
-428 SDYSYGD
+428 
-435 KVLQYNKDGSAELV
+435 
-449 YPTDYIKKQCD
+449 
-460 YLSLIKS
+460 
-467 KYGVNQC
+467 
-474 VSDEHRIVYQ
+474 
-484 TSKKNLAIKTFA
+484 
-496 ELKEQHAGSK
+496 
-506 HGFIGKFYTTFNYSG
+506 SG
-521 KGIPLSEFE
+521 K
-530 IRLMCAII
+530 
-538 CDGHFCNL
+538 
-546 YKDKSTCRINLK
+546 T
-558 KERKK
+558 
-563 QRLEWILGKLNM
+563 
-575 PIDKHQWN
+575 
-583 PKDLGYNSYLVK
+583 
-595 APRIEK
+595 
-601 EFSNFWYDCNK
+601 
-612 EQMAI
+612 
-617 ICDEILNWDGY
+617 
-628 ITPKRK
+628 
-634 NFSSISKK
+634 
-642 TIDFIQFCFAC
+642 
-653 CGYRSTISIDD
+653 
-664 RLGQKHYKNI
+664 
-674 CYSLTIT
+674 
-681 KRNMVSIFA
+681 
-690 SNNPKKE
+690 
-697 FPIYKTKDGYKYC
+697 
-710 FSVPSGMLVLR
+710 
-721 REGRINITGNSG
+721 
-733 KSSWIDCVVLNAVQR
+733 SWIDCVVLNAVQR

-767 IDQIA
+767 IDQIS

-793 ISNQINKWLE
+793 IANQINKWLE

-922 FFGKDKVLPYLKY
+922 FFGKDKVIPYLKY
-935 NSAIEVCKNR
+935 NSVIEVCKNR

-1008 PFGSELQELPF
+1008 PFGNELQELPF

>member
-337 RHEHKMQYYS
+337 RHKHKMQYYS

-407 GLSGCVDCDTE
+407 GLSG
-418 YFNGTEWKKI
+418 
-428 SDYSYGD
+428 
-435 KVLQYNKDGSAELV
+435 
-449 YPTDYIKKQCD
+449 
-460 YLSLIKS
+460 
-467 KYGVNQC
+467 
-474 VSDEHRIVYQ
+474 
-484 TSKKNLAIKTFA
+484 
-496 ELKEQHAGSK
+496 
-506 HGFIGKFYTTFNYSG
+506 SG
-521 KGIPLSEFE
+521 K
-530 IRLMCAII
+530 
-538 CDGHFCNL
+538 
-546 YKDKSTCRINLK
+546 T
-558 KERKK
+558 
-563 QRLEWILGKLNM
+563 
-575 PIDKHQWN
+575 
-583 PKDLGYNSYLVK
+583 
-595 APRIEK
+595 
-601 EFSNFWYDCNK
+601 
-612 EQMAI
+612 
-617 ICDEILNWDGY
+617 
-628 ITPKRK
+628 
-634 NFSSISKK
+634 
-642 TIDFIQFCFAC
+642 
-653 CGYRSTISIDD
+653 
-664 RLGQKHYKNI
+664 
-674 CYSLTIT
+674 
-681 KRNMVSIFA
+681 
-690 SNNPKKE
+690 
-697 FPIYKTKDGYKYC
+697 
-710 FSVPSGMLVLR
+710 
-721 REGRINITGNSG
+721 
-733 KSSWIDCVVLNAVQR
+733 SWIDCVVLNAVQR

-767 IDQIA
+767 IDQIS

-793 ISNQINKWLE
+793 IANQINKWLE

-935 NSAIEVCKNR
+935 NSVIEVCKNR

-1008 PFGSELQELPF
+1008 PFGNELQELPF

>member
-30 KRTYSGYFTDVNTL
+30 KRTYSGYFTDVDTL

-144 FHLLYKIAMKNSN
+144 FHLLYKIAMKSSN

-347 SQKKEPFVP
+347 QQKKEPFVP

-379 KLVAIPTG
+379 KMASIPTG

-395 IGLLMGDVTVLS
+395 IGLLLGDVTVLS
-407 GLSGCVDCDTE
+407 GGSG
-418 YFNGTEWKKI
+418 
-428 SDYSYGD
+428 
-435 KVLQYNKDGSAELV
+435 A
-449 YPTDYIKKQCD
+449 
-460 YLSLIKS
+460 
-467 KYGVNQC
+467 
-474 VSDEHRIVYQ
+474 
-484 TSKKNLAIKTFA
+484 
-496 ELKEQHAGSK
+496 
-506 HGFIGKFYTTFNYSG
+506 
-521 KGIPLSEFE
+521 
-530 IRLMCAII
+530 
-538 CDGHFCNL
+538 
-546 YKDKSTCRINLK
+546 
-558 KERKK
+558 
-563 QRLEWILGKLNM
+563 
-575 PIDKHQWN
+575 
-583 PKDLGYNSYLVK
+583 
-595 APRIEK
+595 
-601 EFSNFWYDCNK
+601 
-612 EQMAI
+612 
-617 ICDEILNWDGY
+617 
-628 ITPKRK
+628 
-634 NFSSISKK
+634 
-642 TIDFIQFCFAC
+642 
-653 CGYRSTISIDD
+653 
-664 RLGQKHYKNI
+664 
-674 CYSLTIT
+674 
-681 KRNMVSIFA
+681 
-690 SNNPKKE
+690 
-697 FPIYKTKDGYKYC
+697 
-710 FSVPSGMLVLR
+710 
-721 REGRINITGNSG
+721 G
-733 KSSWIDCVVLNAVQR
+733 KSSWIDCVALNAIQR

-767 IDQIA
+767 INQIA

-778 CKKEGYENYYYAPKN
+778 CKREGFENYYYAPKN
-793 ISNQINKWLE
+793 ISNQISNWLE

-822 DIKTLVEN
+822 DVKELVDK
-830 EGTQLV
+830 EGVQLI

-846 DSYDGDKYTQQTRFI
+846 DNYEGDKYTQQTKFI

-869 AKNIHVIL
+869 AKNVHVLL

-883 EGGFLRKESISGT
+883 EGIFLRKESISGT
-896 ADLTNLADSVIIIH
+896 ADLTNLADSVFIIH

-935 NSAIEVCKNR
+935 NSVIEVCKNR

>member
-347 SQKKEPFVP
+347 SQKKEPFAP

-379 KLVAIPTG
+379 KMASIPTG

-395 IGLLMGDVTVLS
+395 IGLLLGDVTVLS
-407 GLSGCVDCDTE
+407 GGSG
-418 YFNGTEWKKI
+418 
-428 SDYSYGD
+428 
-435 KVLQYNKDGSAELV
+435 A
-449 YPTDYIKKQCD
+449 
-460 YLSLIKS
+460 
-467 KYGVNQC
+467 
-474 VSDEHRIVYQ
+474 
-484 TSKKNLAIKTFA
+484 
-496 ELKEQHAGSK
+496 
-506 HGFIGKFYTTFNYSG
+506 
-521 KGIPLSEFE
+521 
-530 IRLMCAII
+530 
-538 CDGHFCNL
+538 
-546 YKDKSTCRINLK
+546 
-558 KERKK
+558 
-563 QRLEWILGKLNM
+563 
-575 PIDKHQWN
+575 
-583 PKDLGYNSYLVK
+583 
-595 APRIEK
+595 
-601 EFSNFWYDCNK
+601 
-612 EQMAI
+612 
-617 ICDEILNWDGY
+617 
-628 ITPKRK
+628 
-634 NFSSISKK
+634 
-642 TIDFIQFCFAC
+642 
-653 CGYRSTISIDD
+653 
-664 RLGQKHYKNI
+664 
-674 CYSLTIT
+674 
-681 KRNMVSIFA
+681 
-690 SNNPKKE
+690 
-697 FPIYKTKDGYKYC
+697 
-710 FSVPSGMLVLR
+710 
-721 REGRINITGNSG
+721 G
-733 KSSWIDCVVLNAVQR
+733 KSSWIDCVALNAIQR

-767 IDQIA
+767 INQIA

-778 CKKEGYENYYYAPKN
+778 CKREGFENYYYAPKN
-793 ISNQINKWLE
+793 ISNQISNWLE

-822 DIKTLVEN
+822 DVKELVDK
-830 EGTQLV
+830 EGVQLI

-846 DSYDGDKYTQQTRFI
+846 DNYEGDKYTQQTKFI

-869 AKNIHVIL
+869 AKNVHVLL

-883 EGGFLRKESISGT
+883 EGIFLRKESISGT
-896 ADLTNLADSVIIIH
+896 ADLTNLADSVFIIH

-935 NSAIEVCKNR
+935 NSVIEVCKNR

-1008 PFGSELQELPF
+1008 PFGNELQELPF

>member
-30 KRTYSGYFTDVNTL
+30 KRTYSGYFTDINTL

-243 SKSNYYSNE
+243 SKSNYYNNE

-347 SQKKEPFVP
+347 QQKKEPFVP
-356 KKEDSAKGKKWL
+356 KKEDSTKGKKWL

-407 GLSGCVDCDTE
+407 GLSG
-418 YFNGTEWKKI
+418 
-428 SDYSYGD
+428 
-435 KVLQYNKDGSAELV
+435 
-449 YPTDYIKKQCD
+449 
-460 YLSLIKS
+460 
-467 KYGVNQC
+467 
-474 VSDEHRIVYQ
+474 
-484 TSKKNLAIKTFA
+484 
-496 ELKEQHAGSK
+496 
-506 HGFIGKFYTTFNYSG
+506 SG
-521 KGIPLSEFE
+521 K
-530 IRLMCAII
+530 
-538 CDGHFCNL
+538 
-546 YKDKSTCRINLK
+546 T
-558 KERKK
+558 
-563 QRLEWILGKLNM
+563 
-575 PIDKHQWN
+575 
-583 PKDLGYNSYLVK
+583 
-595 APRIEK
+595 
-601 EFSNFWYDCNK
+601 
-612 EQMAI
+612 
-617 ICDEILNWDGY
+617 
-628 ITPKRK
+628 
-634 NFSSISKK
+634 
-642 TIDFIQFCFAC
+642 
-653 CGYRSTISIDD
+653 
-664 RLGQKHYKNI
+664 
-674 CYSLTIT
+674 
-681 KRNMVSIFA
+681 
-690 SNNPKKE
+690 
-697 FPIYKTKDGYKYC
+697 
-710 FSVPSGMLVLR
+710 
-721 REGRINITGNSG
+721 
-733 KSSWIDCVVLNAVQR
+733 SWIDCVVLNAVQR

-767 IDQIA
+767 IDQIS

-793 ISNQINKWLE
+793 IANQINKWLE

-935 NSAIEVCKNR
+935 NSVIEVCKNR
-945 SMGVIDLLVGMYYE
+945 SMGVIDLLVGMYFE

-1008 PFGSELQELPF
+1008 PFGNELQELPF

>member
-30 KRTYSGYFTDVNTL
+30 KRTYSGYFTDVDTL

-144 FHLLYKIAMKNSN
+144 FHLLYKIAMKNNN

-182 CTTHN
+182 CTTFN
-187 ASRVCKL
+187 SSRICKL

-217 IPDEIK
+217 IPDDVK

-407 GLSGCVDCDTE
+407 GLSG
-418 YFNGTEWKKI
+418 
-428 SDYSYGD
+428 
-435 KVLQYNKDGSAELV
+435 
-449 YPTDYIKKQCD
+449 
-460 YLSLIKS
+460 
-467 KYGVNQC
+467 
-474 VSDEHRIVYQ
+474 
-484 TSKKNLAIKTFA
+484 
-496 ELKEQHAGSK
+496 
-506 HGFIGKFYTTFNYSG
+506 SG
-521 KGIPLSEFE
+521 K
-530 IRLMCAII
+530 
-538 CDGHFCNL
+538 
-546 YKDKSTCRINLK
+546 T
-558 KERKK
+558 
-563 QRLEWILGKLNM
+563 
-575 PIDKHQWN
+575 
-583 PKDLGYNSYLVK
+583 
-595 APRIEK
+595 
-601 EFSNFWYDCNK
+601 
-612 EQMAI
+612 
-617 ICDEILNWDGY
+617 
-628 ITPKRK
+628 
-634 NFSSISKK
+634 
-642 TIDFIQFCFAC
+642 
-653 CGYRSTISIDD
+653 
-664 RLGQKHYKNI
+664 
-674 CYSLTIT
+674 
-681 KRNMVSIFA
+681 
-690 SNNPKKE
+690 
-697 FPIYKTKDGYKYC
+697 
-710 FSVPSGMLVLR
+710 
-721 REGRINITGNSG
+721 
-733 KSSWIDCVVLNAVQR
+733 SWIDCVVLNAVQR

-767 IDQIA
+767 IDQIS

-793 ISNQINKWLE
+793 IANQINKWLE

-830 EGTQLV
+830 EGTQLI

-922 FFGKDKVLPYLKY
+922 FFGKDKVIPYLKY
-935 NSAIEVCKNR
+935 NSVIEVCKNR

>member
-379 KLVAIPTG
+379 KMASIPTG

-395 IGLLMGDVTVLS
+395 IGLLLGDVTVLS
-407 GLSGCVDCDTE
+407 GGSG
-418 YFNGTEWKKI
+418 
-428 SDYSYGD
+428 
-435 KVLQYNKDGSAELV
+435 A
-449 YPTDYIKKQCD
+449 
-460 YLSLIKS
+460 
-467 KYGVNQC
+467 
-474 VSDEHRIVYQ
+474 
-484 TSKKNLAIKTFA
+484 
-496 ELKEQHAGSK
+496 
-506 HGFIGKFYTTFNYSG
+506 
-521 KGIPLSEFE
+521 
-530 IRLMCAII
+530 
-538 CDGHFCNL
+538 
-546 YKDKSTCRINLK
+546 
-558 KERKK
+558 
-563 QRLEWILGKLNM
+563 
-575 PIDKHQWN
+575 
-583 PKDLGYNSYLVK
+583 
-595 APRIEK
+595 
-601 EFSNFWYDCNK
+601 
-612 EQMAI
+612 
-617 ICDEILNWDGY
+617 
-628 ITPKRK
+628 
-634 NFSSISKK
+634 
-642 TIDFIQFCFAC
+642 
-653 CGYRSTISIDD
+653 
-664 RLGQKHYKNI
+664 
-674 CYSLTIT
+674 
-681 KRNMVSIFA
+681 
-690 SNNPKKE
+690 
-697 FPIYKTKDGYKYC
+697 
-710 FSVPSGMLVLR
+710 
-721 REGRINITGNSG
+721 G
-733 KSSWIDCVVLNAVQR
+733 KSSWIDCVALNAIQR

-767 IDQIA
+767 INQIA

-778 CKKEGYENYYYAPKN
+778 CKREGFENYYYAPKN
-793 ISNQINKWLE
+793 ISNQISNWLE

-822 DIKTLVEN
+822 DVKELVDK
-830 EGTQLV
+830 EGVQLI

-846 DSYDGDKYTQQTRFI
+846 DNYEGDKYTQQTKFI

-869 AKNIHVIL
+869 AKNVHVLL

-883 EGGFLRKESISGT
+883 EGIFLRKESISGT
-896 ADLTNLADSVIIIH
+896 ADLTNLADSVFIIH

-935 NSAIEVCKNR
+935 NSVIEVCKNR
-945 SMGVIDLLVGMYYE
+945 SMGVIDILVGMYYE

>member
-30 KRTYSGYFTDVNTL
+30 KRTYSGYFTDVDTL

-217 IPDEIK
+217 IPDEVK

-347 SQKKEPFVP
+347 QQKKEPFVP

-379 KLVAIPTG
+379 KMASIPTG

-395 IGLLMGDVTVLS
+395 IGLLLGDVTVLS
-407 GLSGCVDCDTE
+407 GGSG
-418 YFNGTEWKKI
+418 
-428 SDYSYGD
+428 
-435 KVLQYNKDGSAELV
+435 A
-449 YPTDYIKKQCD
+449 
-460 YLSLIKS
+460 
-467 KYGVNQC
+467 
-474 VSDEHRIVYQ
+474 
-484 TSKKNLAIKTFA
+484 
-496 ELKEQHAGSK
+496 
-506 HGFIGKFYTTFNYSG
+506 
-521 KGIPLSEFE
+521 
-530 IRLMCAII
+530 
-538 CDGHFCNL
+538 
-546 YKDKSTCRINLK
+546 
-558 KERKK
+558 
-563 QRLEWILGKLNM
+563 
-575 PIDKHQWN
+575 
-583 PKDLGYNSYLVK
+583 
-595 APRIEK
+595 
-601 EFSNFWYDCNK
+601 
-612 EQMAI
+612 
-617 ICDEILNWDGY
+617 
-628 ITPKRK
+628 
-634 NFSSISKK
+634 
-642 TIDFIQFCFAC
+642 
-653 CGYRSTISIDD
+653 
-664 RLGQKHYKNI
+664 
-674 CYSLTIT
+674 
-681 KRNMVSIFA
+681 
-690 SNNPKKE
+690 
-697 FPIYKTKDGYKYC
+697 
-710 FSVPSGMLVLR
+710 
-721 REGRINITGNSG
+721 G
-733 KSSWIDCVVLNAVQR
+733 KSSWIDCVALNAIQR

-767 IDQIA
+767 INQIA

-778 CKKEGYENYYYAPKN
+778 CKREGFENYYYAPKN
-793 ISNQINKWLE
+793 ISNQISNWLE

-822 DIKTLVEN
+822 DVKELVDK
-830 EGTQLV
+830 EGVQLI

-846 DSYDGDKYTQQTRFI
+846 DNYEGDKYTQQTKFI

-869 AKNIHVIL
+869 AKNVHVLL

-883 EGGFLRKESISGT
+883 EGIFLRKESISGT
-896 ADLTNLADSVIIIH
+896 ADLTNLADSVFIIH

-922 FFGKDKVLPYLKY
+922 FFGKDKVIPYLKY
-935 NSAIEVCKNR
+935 NSVIEVCKNR
-945 SMGVIDLLVGMYYE
+945 SMGVIDLLVGMYFE

-977 QEQPAQLTFE
+977 QEQLAQLTFE

-1008 PFGSELQELPF
+1008 PFGNELQELPF

>member
-144 FHLLYKIAMKNSN
+144 FHLLYKIAMKISN

-347 SQKKEPFVP
+347 QQKKEPFVP

-368 AMTDVQYVDMS
+368 AMADVQYVDMS
-379 KLVAIPTG
+379 KMASIPTG

-395 IGLLMGDVTVLS
+395 IGLLLGDVTVLS
-407 GLSGCVDCDTE
+407 GGSG
-418 YFNGTEWKKI
+418 
-428 SDYSYGD
+428 
-435 KVLQYNKDGSAELV
+435 A
-449 YPTDYIKKQCD
+449 
-460 YLSLIKS
+460 
-467 KYGVNQC
+467 
-474 VSDEHRIVYQ
+474 
-484 TSKKNLAIKTFA
+484 
-496 ELKEQHAGSK
+496 
-506 HGFIGKFYTTFNYSG
+506 
-521 KGIPLSEFE
+521 
-530 IRLMCAII
+530 
-538 CDGHFCNL
+538 
-546 YKDKSTCRINLK
+546 
-558 KERKK
+558 
-563 QRLEWILGKLNM
+563 
-575 PIDKHQWN
+575 
-583 PKDLGYNSYLVK
+583 
-595 APRIEK
+595 
-601 EFSNFWYDCNK
+601 
-612 EQMAI
+612 
-617 ICDEILNWDGY
+617 
-628 ITPKRK
+628 
-634 NFSSISKK
+634 
-642 TIDFIQFCFAC
+642 
-653 CGYRSTISIDD
+653 
-664 RLGQKHYKNI
+664 
-674 CYSLTIT
+674 
-681 KRNMVSIFA
+681 
-690 SNNPKKE
+690 
-697 FPIYKTKDGYKYC
+697 
-710 FSVPSGMLVLR
+710 
-721 REGRINITGNSG
+721 G
-733 KSSWIDCVVLNAVQR
+733 KSSWIDCVALNAIQR

-767 IDQIA
+767 INQIA

-778 CKKEGYENYYYAPKN
+778 CKREGFENYYYAPKN
-793 ISNQINKWLE
+793 ISNQISNWLE

-822 DIKTLVEN
+822 DVKELVDK
-830 EGTQLV
+830 EGVQLI

-846 DSYDGDKYTQQTRFI
+846 DNYEGDKYTQQTKFI

-869 AKNIHVIL
+869 AKNVHVLL

-883 EGGFLRKESISGT
+883 EGIFLRKESISGT
-896 ADLTNLADSVIIIH
+896 ADLTNLADSVFIIH

-935 NSAIEVCKNR
+935 NSVIEVCKNR

>member
-18 ELVEVRIVDNAY
+18 ELVEVRIVDNTY

-276 TKYILDE
+276 TKYILEE

-379 KLVAIPTG
+379 KMASIPTG

-395 IGLLMGDVTVLS
+395 IGLLLGDVTVLS
-407 GLSGCVDCDTE
+407 GGSG
-418 YFNGTEWKKI
+418 
-428 SDYSYGD
+428 
-435 KVLQYNKDGSAELV
+435 A
-449 YPTDYIKKQCD
+449 
-460 YLSLIKS
+460 
-467 KYGVNQC
+467 
-474 VSDEHRIVYQ
+474 
-484 TSKKNLAIKTFA
+484 
-496 ELKEQHAGSK
+496 
-506 HGFIGKFYTTFNYSG
+506 
-521 KGIPLSEFE
+521 
-530 IRLMCAII
+530 
-538 CDGHFCNL
+538 
-546 YKDKSTCRINLK
+546 
-558 KERKK
+558 
-563 QRLEWILGKLNM
+563 
-575 PIDKHQWN
+575 
-583 PKDLGYNSYLVK
+583 
-595 APRIEK
+595 
-601 EFSNFWYDCNK
+601 
-612 EQMAI
+612 
-617 ICDEILNWDGY
+617 
-628 ITPKRK
+628 
-634 NFSSISKK
+634 
-642 TIDFIQFCFAC
+642 
-653 CGYRSTISIDD
+653 
-664 RLGQKHYKNI
+664 
-674 CYSLTIT
+674 
-681 KRNMVSIFA
+681 
-690 SNNPKKE
+690 
-697 FPIYKTKDGYKYC
+697 
-710 FSVPSGMLVLR
+710 
-721 REGRINITGNSG
+721 G
-733 KSSWIDCVVLNAVQR
+733 KSSWIDCVALNAIQR

-767 IDQIA
+767 INQIA

-778 CKKEGYENYYYAPKN
+778 CKREGFENYYYAPKN
-793 ISNQINKWLE
+793 ISNQISNWLE

-822 DIKTLVEN
+822 DVKELVDK
-830 EGTQLV
+830 EGVQLI

-846 DSYDGDKYTQQTRFI
+846 DNYEGDKYTQQTKFI

-869 AKNIHVIL
+869 AKNVHVLL

-883 EGGFLRKESISGT
+883 EGIFLRKESISGT
-896 ADLTNLADSVIIIH
+896 ADLTNLADSVFIIH

-922 FFGKDKVLPYLKY
+922 FFGKDKVTPYLKY
-935 NSAIEVCKNR
+935 NSVIEVCKNR
-945 SMGVIDLLVGMYYE
+945 SMGVIDLLVGMYFE

-1008 PFGSELQELPF
+1008 PFGNELQELPF

>member
-276 TKYILDE
+276 TKYILEE

-379 KLVAIPTG
+379 KIASIPTG

-395 IGLLMGDVTVLS
+395 IGLLLGDVTVLS
-407 GLSGCVDCDTE
+407 GGSG
-418 YFNGTEWKKI
+418 
-428 SDYSYGD
+428 
-435 KVLQYNKDGSAELV
+435 A
-449 YPTDYIKKQCD
+449 
-460 YLSLIKS
+460 
-467 KYGVNQC
+467 
-474 VSDEHRIVYQ
+474 
-484 TSKKNLAIKTFA
+484 
-496 ELKEQHAGSK
+496 
-506 HGFIGKFYTTFNYSG
+506 
-521 KGIPLSEFE
+521 
-530 IRLMCAII
+530 
-538 CDGHFCNL
+538 
-546 YKDKSTCRINLK
+546 
-558 KERKK
+558 
-563 QRLEWILGKLNM
+563 
-575 PIDKHQWN
+575 
-583 PKDLGYNSYLVK
+583 
-595 APRIEK
+595 
-601 EFSNFWYDCNK
+601 
-612 EQMAI
+612 
-617 ICDEILNWDGY
+617 
-628 ITPKRK
+628 
-634 NFSSISKK
+634 
-642 TIDFIQFCFAC
+642 
-653 CGYRSTISIDD
+653 
-664 RLGQKHYKNI
+664 
-674 CYSLTIT
+674 
-681 KRNMVSIFA
+681 
-690 SNNPKKE
+690 
-697 FPIYKTKDGYKYC
+697 
-710 FSVPSGMLVLR
+710 
-721 REGRINITGNSG
+721 G
-733 KSSWIDCVVLNAVQR
+733 KSSWIDCVALNAIQR

-767 IDQIA
+767 INQIA

-778 CKKEGYENYYYAPKN
+778 CKREGFENYYYAPKN
-793 ISNQINKWLE
+793 ISNQISNWLE

-817 QQLFA
+817 QQLF
-822 DIKTLVEN
+822 DDVKELVDK
-830 EGTQLV
+830 EGVQLI

-846 DSYDGDKYTQQTRFI
+846 DNYEGDKYTQQTKFI

-869 AKNIHVIL
+869 AKNVHVLL

-883 EGGFLRKESISGT
+883 EGIFLRKESISGT
-896 ADLTNLADSVIIIH
+896 ADLTNLADSVFIIH

-935 NSAIEVCKNR
+935 NSVIEVCKNR

-1008 PFGSELQELPF
+1008 PFGSELPELPF

>member
-174 SNPNVEID
+174 SNSNVEID

-217 IPDEIK
+217 IPDEVK

-264 IAVRN
+264 ISVRN

-407 GLSGCVDCDTE
+407 GLSG
-418 YFNGTEWKKI
+418 
-428 SDYSYGD
+428 
-435 KVLQYNKDGSAELV
+435 
-449 YPTDYIKKQCD
+449 
-460 YLSLIKS
+460 
-467 KYGVNQC
+467 
-474 VSDEHRIVYQ
+474 
-484 TSKKNLAIKTFA
+484 
-496 ELKEQHAGSK
+496 
-506 HGFIGKFYTTFNYSG
+506 SG
-521 KGIPLSEFE
+521 K
-530 IRLMCAII
+530 
-538 CDGHFCNL
+538 
-546 YKDKSTCRINLK
+546 T
-558 KERKK
+558 
-563 QRLEWILGKLNM
+563 
-575 PIDKHQWN
+575 
-583 PKDLGYNSYLVK
+583 
-595 APRIEK
+595 
-601 EFSNFWYDCNK
+601 
-612 EQMAI
+612 
-617 ICDEILNWDGY
+617 
-628 ITPKRK
+628 
-634 NFSSISKK
+634 
-642 TIDFIQFCFAC
+642 
-653 CGYRSTISIDD
+653 
-664 RLGQKHYKNI
+664 
-674 CYSLTIT
+674 
-681 KRNMVSIFA
+681 
-690 SNNPKKE
+690 
-697 FPIYKTKDGYKYC
+697 
-710 FSVPSGMLVLR
+710 
-721 REGRINITGNSG
+721 
-733 KSSWIDCVVLNAVQR
+733 SWIDCVVLNAVQR

-767 IDQIA
+767 IDQIS

-793 ISNQINKWLE
+793 IANQINKWLE

-830 EGTQLV
+830 EGTQLI

-861 NDLKEYAK
+861 NDLKGYAK

-935 NSAIEVCKNR
+935 NSVIEVCKNR

-977 QEQPAQLTFE
+977 QEQPTQLTFE

>member
-217 IPDEIK
+217 IPDEVK

-379 KLVAIPTG
+379 KMASIPTG

-395 IGLLMGDVTVLS
+395 IGLLLGDVTVLS
-407 GLSGCVDCDTE
+407 GGSG
-418 YFNGTEWKKI
+418 
-428 SDYSYGD
+428 
-435 KVLQYNKDGSAELV
+435 A
-449 YPTDYIKKQCD
+449 
-460 YLSLIKS
+460 
-467 KYGVNQC
+467 
-474 VSDEHRIVYQ
+474 
-484 TSKKNLAIKTFA
+484 
-496 ELKEQHAGSK
+496 
-506 HGFIGKFYTTFNYSG
+506 
-521 KGIPLSEFE
+521 
-530 IRLMCAII
+530 
-538 CDGHFCNL
+538 
-546 YKDKSTCRINLK
+546 
-558 KERKK
+558 
-563 QRLEWILGKLNM
+563 
-575 PIDKHQWN
+575 
-583 PKDLGYNSYLVK
+583 
-595 APRIEK
+595 
-601 EFSNFWYDCNK
+601 
-612 EQMAI
+612 
-617 ICDEILNWDGY
+617 
-628 ITPKRK
+628 
-634 NFSSISKK
+634 
-642 TIDFIQFCFAC
+642 
-653 CGYRSTISIDD
+653 
-664 RLGQKHYKNI
+664 
-674 CYSLTIT
+674 
-681 KRNMVSIFA
+681 
-690 SNNPKKE
+690 
-697 FPIYKTKDGYKYC
+697 
-710 FSVPSGMLVLR
+710 
-721 REGRINITGNSG
+721 G
-733 KSSWIDCVVLNAVQR
+733 KSSWIDCVALNAIQR

-767 IDQIA
+767 INQIA

-778 CKKEGYENYYYAPKN
+778 CKREGFENYYYAPKN
-793 ISNQINKWLE
+793 ISNQISNWLE

-822 DIKTLVEN
+822 DVKELVDK
-830 EGTQLV
+830 EGVQLI

-846 DSYDGDKYTQQTRFI
+846 DNYEGDKYTQQTKFI

-869 AKNIHVIL
+869 AKNVHVLL

-883 EGGFLRKESISGT
+883 EGIFLRKESISGT
-896 ADLTNLADSVIIIH
+896 ADLTNLADSVFIIH

-922 FFGKDKVLPYLKY
+922 FFGKDKVIPYLKY
-935 NSAIEVCKNR
+935 NSVIEVCKNR
-945 SMGVIDLLVGMYYE
+945 SMGVIDLLVGMYFE

-1008 PFGSELQELPF
+1008 PFGNELQELPF

>member
-407 GLSGCVDCDTE
+407 GLSG
-418 YFNGTEWKKI
+418 
-428 SDYSYGD
+428 
-435 KVLQYNKDGSAELV
+435 
-449 YPTDYIKKQCD
+449 
-460 YLSLIKS
+460 
-467 KYGVNQC
+467 
-474 VSDEHRIVYQ
+474 
-484 TSKKNLAIKTFA
+484 
-496 ELKEQHAGSK
+496 
-506 HGFIGKFYTTFNYSG
+506 SG
-521 KGIPLSEFE
+521 K
-530 IRLMCAII
+530 
-538 CDGHFCNL
+538 
-546 YKDKSTCRINLK
+546 T
-558 KERKK
+558 
-563 QRLEWILGKLNM
+563 
-575 PIDKHQWN
+575 
-583 PKDLGYNSYLVK
+583 
-595 APRIEK
+595 
-601 EFSNFWYDCNK
+601 
-612 EQMAI
+612 
-617 ICDEILNWDGY
+617 
-628 ITPKRK
+628 
-634 NFSSISKK
+634 
-642 TIDFIQFCFAC
+642 
-653 CGYRSTISIDD
+653 
-664 RLGQKHYKNI
+664 
-674 CYSLTIT
+674 
-681 KRNMVSIFA
+681 
-690 SNNPKKE
+690 
-697 FPIYKTKDGYKYC
+697 
-710 FSVPSGMLVLR
+710 
-721 REGRINITGNSG
+721 
-733 KSSWIDCVVLNAVQR
+733 SWIDCVVLNAVQR

-767 IDQIA
+767 IDQIS

-793 ISNQINKWLE
+793 IANQINKWLE

-935 NSAIEVCKNR
+935 NSVIEVCKNR

-1008 PFGSELQELPF
+1008 PFGNELQELPF

>member
-276 TKYILDE
+276 TKYILEE

-379 KLVAIPTG
+379 KIASIPTG

-395 IGLLMGDVTVLS
+395 IGLLLGDVTVLS
-407 GLSGCVDCDTE
+407 GGSG
-418 YFNGTEWKKI
+418 
-428 SDYSYGD
+428 
-435 KVLQYNKDGSAELV
+435 A
-449 YPTDYIKKQCD
+449 
-460 YLSLIKS
+460 
-467 KYGVNQC
+467 
-474 VSDEHRIVYQ
+474 
-484 TSKKNLAIKTFA
+484 
-496 ELKEQHAGSK
+496 
-506 HGFIGKFYTTFNYSG
+506 
-521 KGIPLSEFE
+521 
-530 IRLMCAII
+530 
-538 CDGHFCNL
+538 
-546 YKDKSTCRINLK
+546 
-558 KERKK
+558 
-563 QRLEWILGKLNM
+563 
-575 PIDKHQWN
+575 
-583 PKDLGYNSYLVK
+583 
-595 APRIEK
+595 
-601 EFSNFWYDCNK
+601 
-612 EQMAI
+612 
-617 ICDEILNWDGY
+617 
-628 ITPKRK
+628 
-634 NFSSISKK
+634 
-642 TIDFIQFCFAC
+642 
-653 CGYRSTISIDD
+653 
-664 RLGQKHYKNI
+664 
-674 CYSLTIT
+674 
-681 KRNMVSIFA
+681 
-690 SNNPKKE
+690 
-697 FPIYKTKDGYKYC
+697 
-710 FSVPSGMLVLR
+710 
-721 REGRINITGNSG
+721 G
-733 KSSWIDCVVLNAVQR
+733 KSSWIDCVALNAIQR

-767 IDQIA
+767 INQIA

-778 CKKEGYENYYYAPKN
+778 CKREGFENYYYAPKN
-793 ISNQINKWLE
+793 ISNQISNWLE

-822 DIKTLVEN
+822 DVKELVDK
-830 EGTQLV
+830 EGVQLI

-846 DSYDGDKYTQQTRFI
+846 DNYEGDKYTQQTKFI

-869 AKNIHVIL
+869 AKNVHVLL

-883 EGGFLRKESISGT
+883 EGIFLRKESISGT
-896 ADLTNLADSVIIIH
+896 ADLTNLADSVFIIH
-910 RIGKDFEQRAGE
+910 RVGKDFEQRAGE
-922 FFGKDKVLPYLKY
+922 FLGKDKVLPYLKY
-935 NSAIEVCKNR
+935 NSVIEVCKNR

-977 QEQPAQLTFE
+977 QEQPSQLTFE
-987 PTPESDVSDLQD
+987 TIPESDVSDLQD

-1008 PFGSELQELPF
+1008 PFGNELQELPF

>member
-92 DWILIDIDTKKPSDT
+92 DWILIDIDAKKPSDT

-347 SQKKEPFVP
+347 QQKKEPFVP
-356 KKEDSAKGKKWL
+356 KKEDSTKGKKWL

-407 GLSGCVDCDTE
+407 GLSG
-418 YFNGTEWKKI
+418 
-428 SDYSYGD
+428 
-435 KVLQYNKDGSAELV
+435 
-449 YPTDYIKKQCD
+449 
-460 YLSLIKS
+460 
-467 KYGVNQC
+467 
-474 VSDEHRIVYQ
+474 
-484 TSKKNLAIKTFA
+484 
-496 ELKEQHAGSK
+496 
-506 HGFIGKFYTTFNYSG
+506 SG
-521 KGIPLSEFE
+521 K
-530 IRLMCAII
+530 
-538 CDGHFCNL
+538 
-546 YKDKSTCRINLK
+546 T
-558 KERKK
+558 
-563 QRLEWILGKLNM
+563 
-575 PIDKHQWN
+575 
-583 PKDLGYNSYLVK
+583 
-595 APRIEK
+595 
-601 EFSNFWYDCNK
+601 
-612 EQMAI
+612 
-617 ICDEILNWDGY
+617 
-628 ITPKRK
+628 
-634 NFSSISKK
+634 
-642 TIDFIQFCFAC
+642 
-653 CGYRSTISIDD
+653 
-664 RLGQKHYKNI
+664 
-674 CYSLTIT
+674 
-681 KRNMVSIFA
+681 
-690 SNNPKKE
+690 
-697 FPIYKTKDGYKYC
+697 
-710 FSVPSGMLVLR
+710 
-721 REGRINITGNSG
+721 
-733 KSSWIDCVVLNAVQR
+733 SWIDCVVLNAVQR

-767 IDQIA
+767 IDQIS

-793 ISNQINKWLE
+793 IANQINKWLE

-830 EGTQLV
+830 EGTQLI

-935 NSAIEVCKNR
+935 NSVIEVCKNR

>member
-92 DWILIDIDTKKPSDT
+92 DWILIDIDSKKPSDT

-276 TKYILDE
+276 TKYILEE

-356 KKEDSAKGKKWL
+356 KKEDSTKGKKWL

-407 GLSGCVDCDTE
+407 GLSG
-418 YFNGTEWKKI
+418 
-428 SDYSYGD
+428 
-435 KVLQYNKDGSAELV
+435 
-449 YPTDYIKKQCD
+449 
-460 YLSLIKS
+460 
-467 KYGVNQC
+467 
-474 VSDEHRIVYQ
+474 
-484 TSKKNLAIKTFA
+484 
-496 ELKEQHAGSK
+496 
-506 HGFIGKFYTTFNYSG
+506 SG
-521 KGIPLSEFE
+521 K
-530 IRLMCAII
+530 
-538 CDGHFCNL
+538 
-546 YKDKSTCRINLK
+546 T
-558 KERKK
+558 
-563 QRLEWILGKLNM
+563 
-575 PIDKHQWN
+575 
-583 PKDLGYNSYLVK
+583 
-595 APRIEK
+595 
-601 EFSNFWYDCNK
+601 
-612 EQMAI
+612 
-617 ICDEILNWDGY
+617 
-628 ITPKRK
+628 
-634 NFSSISKK
+634 
-642 TIDFIQFCFAC
+642 
-653 CGYRSTISIDD
+653 
-664 RLGQKHYKNI
+664 
-674 CYSLTIT
+674 
-681 KRNMVSIFA
+681 
-690 SNNPKKE
+690 
-697 FPIYKTKDGYKYC
+697 
-710 FSVPSGMLVLR
+710 
-721 REGRINITGNSG
+721 
-733 KSSWIDCVVLNAVQR
+733 SWIDCVVLNAVQR

-767 IDQIA
+767 IDQIS

-778 CKKEGYENYYYAPKN
+778 CKKEGYENYYYTPKN
-793 ISNQINKWLE
+793 IANQINKWLE

-935 NSAIEVCKNR
+935 NSVIEVCKNR

-959 VESRRLKNEISEN
+959 VESRRLKDEISEN

-987 PTPESDVSDLQD
+987 TTPESDVSDLHD

-1008 PFGSELQELPF
+1008 PFGNELQELPF

>member
-1 MNEIT
+1 MTMNEIT

-30 KRTYSGYFTDVNTL
+30 KRTYSGYFTDVDTL

-174 SNPNVEID
+174 SNSNVEID

-276 TKYILDE
+276 TKYILEE

-379 KLVAIPTG
+379 KMASIPTG

-395 IGLLMGDVTVLS
+395 IGLLLGDVTVLS
-407 GLSGCVDCDTE
+407 GGSG
-418 YFNGTEWKKI
+418 
-428 SDYSYGD
+428 
-435 KVLQYNKDGSAELV
+435 A
-449 YPTDYIKKQCD
+449 
-460 YLSLIKS
+460 
-467 KYGVNQC
+467 
-474 VSDEHRIVYQ
+474 
-484 TSKKNLAIKTFA
+484 
-496 ELKEQHAGSK
+496 
-506 HGFIGKFYTTFNYSG
+506 
-521 KGIPLSEFE
+521 
-530 IRLMCAII
+530 
-538 CDGHFCNL
+538 
-546 YKDKSTCRINLK
+546 
-558 KERKK
+558 
-563 QRLEWILGKLNM
+563 
-575 PIDKHQWN
+575 
-583 PKDLGYNSYLVK
+583 
-595 APRIEK
+595 
-601 EFSNFWYDCNK
+601 
-612 EQMAI
+612 
-617 ICDEILNWDGY
+617 
-628 ITPKRK
+628 
-634 NFSSISKK
+634 
-642 TIDFIQFCFAC
+642 
-653 CGYRSTISIDD
+653 
-664 RLGQKHYKNI
+664 
-674 CYSLTIT
+674 
-681 KRNMVSIFA
+681 
-690 SNNPKKE
+690 
-697 FPIYKTKDGYKYC
+697 
-710 FSVPSGMLVLR
+710 
-721 REGRINITGNSG
+721 G
-733 KSSWIDCVVLNAVQR
+733 KSSWIDCVALNAIQR

-767 IDQIA
+767 INQIA

-778 CKKEGYENYYYAPKN
+778 CKREGFENYYYAPKN
-793 ISNQINKWLE
+793 ISNQISNWLE

-822 DIKTLVEN
+822 DVKELVDK
-830 EGTQLV
+830 EGVQLI

-846 DSYDGDKYTQQTRFI
+846 DNYEGDKYTQQTKFI

-869 AKNIHVIL
+869 AKNVHVLL

-883 EGGFLRKESISGT
+883 EGIFLRKESISGT
-896 ADLTNLADSVIIIH
+896 ADLTNLADSVFIIH
-910 RIGKDFEQRAGE
+910 RVGKDFEQRAGE
-922 FFGKDKVLPYLKY
+922 FLGKDKVLPYLKY
-935 NSAIEVCKNR
+935 NSVIEVCKNR

-977 QEQPAQLTFE
+977 QEQPSQLTFE
-987 PTPESDVSDLQD
+987 TIPESDVSDLQD

-1008 PFGSELQELPF
+1008 PFGNELQELPF

>member
-1 MNEIT
+1 MTMNEIT

-30 KRTYSGYFTDVNTL
+30 KRTYSGYFTDVDTL

-217 IPDEIK
+217 IPDEVK

-347 SQKKEPFVP
+347 QQKKEPFVP

-379 KLVAIPTG
+379 KMASIPTG

-395 IGLLMGDVTVLS
+395 IGLLLGDVTVLS
-407 GLSGCVDCDTE
+407 GGSG
-418 YFNGTEWKKI
+418 
-428 SDYSYGD
+428 
-435 KVLQYNKDGSAELV
+435 A
-449 YPTDYIKKQCD
+449 
-460 YLSLIKS
+460 
-467 KYGVNQC
+467 
-474 VSDEHRIVYQ
+474 
-484 TSKKNLAIKTFA
+484 
-496 ELKEQHAGSK
+496 
-506 HGFIGKFYTTFNYSG
+506 
-521 KGIPLSEFE
+521 
-530 IRLMCAII
+530 
-538 CDGHFCNL
+538 
-546 YKDKSTCRINLK
+546 
-558 KERKK
+558 
-563 QRLEWILGKLNM
+563 
-575 PIDKHQWN
+575 
-583 PKDLGYNSYLVK
+583 
-595 APRIEK
+595 
-601 EFSNFWYDCNK
+601 
-612 EQMAI
+612 
-617 ICDEILNWDGY
+617 
-628 ITPKRK
+628 
-634 NFSSISKK
+634 
-642 TIDFIQFCFAC
+642 
-653 CGYRSTISIDD
+653 
-664 RLGQKHYKNI
+664 
-674 CYSLTIT
+674 
-681 KRNMVSIFA
+681 
-690 SNNPKKE
+690 
-697 FPIYKTKDGYKYC
+697 
-710 FSVPSGMLVLR
+710 
-721 REGRINITGNSG
+721 G
-733 KSSWIDCVVLNAVQR
+733 KSSWIDCVALNAIQR

-767 IDQIA
+767 INQIA

-778 CKKEGYENYYYAPKN
+778 CKREGFENYYYAPKN
-793 ISNQINKWLE
+793 ISNQISNWLE

-822 DIKTLVEN
+822 DVKELVDK
-830 EGTQLV
+830 EGVQLI

-846 DSYDGDKYTQQTRFI
+846 DNYEGDKYTQQTKFI

-869 AKNIHVIL
+869 AKNVHVLL

-883 EGGFLRKESISGT
+883 EGIFLRKESISGT
-896 ADLTNLADSVIIIH
+896 ADLTNLADSVFIIH

-922 FFGKDKVLPYLKY
+922 FFGKDKVIPYLKY
-935 NSAIEVCKNR
+935 NSVIEVCKNR

-977 QEQPAQLTFE
+977 QEQPTQLTFE
-987 PTPESDVSDLQD
+987 PAPESDVSDLQD

-1008 PFGSELQELPF
+1008 PFGNELQELPF

>member
-182 CTTHN
+182 CSTFN
-187 ASRVCKL
+187 SSRICKL

-276 TKYILDE
+276 TKYILEE

-379 KLVAIPTG
+379 KMASIPTG

-395 IGLLMGDVTVLS
+395 IGLLLGDVTVLS
-407 GLSGCVDCDTE
+407 GGSG
-418 YFNGTEWKKI
+418 
-428 SDYSYGD
+428 
-435 KVLQYNKDGSAELV
+435 A
-449 YPTDYIKKQCD
+449 
-460 YLSLIKS
+460 
-467 KYGVNQC
+467 
-474 VSDEHRIVYQ
+474 
-484 TSKKNLAIKTFA
+484 
-496 ELKEQHAGSK
+496 
-506 HGFIGKFYTTFNYSG
+506 
-521 KGIPLSEFE
+521 
-530 IRLMCAII
+530 
-538 CDGHFCNL
+538 
-546 YKDKSTCRINLK
+546 
-558 KERKK
+558 
-563 QRLEWILGKLNM
+563 
-575 PIDKHQWN
+575 
-583 PKDLGYNSYLVK
+583 
-595 APRIEK
+595 
-601 EFSNFWYDCNK
+601 
-612 EQMAI
+612 
-617 ICDEILNWDGY
+617 
-628 ITPKRK
+628 
-634 NFSSISKK
+634 
-642 TIDFIQFCFAC
+642 
-653 CGYRSTISIDD
+653 
-664 RLGQKHYKNI
+664 
-674 CYSLTIT
+674 
-681 KRNMVSIFA
+681 
-690 SNNPKKE
+690 
-697 FPIYKTKDGYKYC
+697 
-710 FSVPSGMLVLR
+710 
-721 REGRINITGNSG
+721 G
-733 KSSWIDCVVLNAVQR
+733 KSSWIDCVALNAIQR

-767 IDQIA
+767 INQIA

-778 CKKEGYENYYYAPKN
+778 CKREGFENYYYAPKN
-793 ISNQINKWLE
+793 ISNQISNWLE

-822 DIKTLVEN
+822 DVKELVDK
-830 EGTQLV
+830 EGVQLI

-846 DSYDGDKYTQQTRFI
+846 DNYEGDKYTQQTKFI

-869 AKNIHVIL
+869 AKNVHVLL

-883 EGGFLRKESISGT
+883 EGIFLRKESISGT
-896 ADLTNLADSVIIIH
+896 ADLTNLADSVFIIH

-922 FFGKDKVLPYLKY
+922 FFGKDKVTPYLKY
-935 NSAIEVCKNR
+935 NSVIEVCKNR
-945 SMGVIDLLVGMYYE
+945 SMGVIDLLVGMYFE

-1008 PFGSELQELPF
+1008 PFGNELQELPF

>member
-82 TTSDNDIVGR
+82 TTSDKDIVGR

-264 IAVRN
+264 IAVKN

-347 SQKKEPFVP
+347 QQKKEPFVP

-379 KLVAIPTG
+379 KMASIPTG

-395 IGLLMGDVTVLS
+395 IGLLLGDVTVLS
-407 GLSGCVDCDTE
+407 GGSG
-418 YFNGTEWKKI
+418 
-428 SDYSYGD
+428 
-435 KVLQYNKDGSAELV
+435 A
-449 YPTDYIKKQCD
+449 
-460 YLSLIKS
+460 
-467 KYGVNQC
+467 
-474 VSDEHRIVYQ
+474 
-484 TSKKNLAIKTFA
+484 
-496 ELKEQHAGSK
+496 
-506 HGFIGKFYTTFNYSG
+506 
-521 KGIPLSEFE
+521 
-530 IRLMCAII
+530 
-538 CDGHFCNL
+538 
-546 YKDKSTCRINLK
+546 
-558 KERKK
+558 
-563 QRLEWILGKLNM
+563 
-575 PIDKHQWN
+575 
-583 PKDLGYNSYLVK
+583 
-595 APRIEK
+595 
-601 EFSNFWYDCNK
+601 
-612 EQMAI
+612 
-617 ICDEILNWDGY
+617 
-628 ITPKRK
+628 
-634 NFSSISKK
+634 
-642 TIDFIQFCFAC
+642 
-653 CGYRSTISIDD
+653 
-664 RLGQKHYKNI
+664 
-674 CYSLTIT
+674 
-681 KRNMVSIFA
+681 
-690 SNNPKKE
+690 
-697 FPIYKTKDGYKYC
+697 
-710 FSVPSGMLVLR
+710 
-721 REGRINITGNSG
+721 G
-733 KSSWIDCVVLNAVQR
+733 KSSWIDCVALNAIQR

-767 IDQIA
+767 INQIA

-778 CKKEGYENYYYAPKN
+778 CKREGFENYYYAPKN
-793 ISNQINKWLE
+793 ISNQISNWLE

-822 DIKTLVEN
+822 DVKELVDK
-830 EGTQLV
+830 EGVQLI

-846 DSYDGDKYTQQTRFI
+846 DNYEGDKYTQQTKFI

-869 AKNIHVIL
+869 AKNVHVLL

-883 EGGFLRKESISGT
+883 EGIFLRKESISGT
-896 ADLTNLADSVIIIH
+896 ADLTNLADSVFIIH

-935 NSAIEVCKNR
+935 NSVIEVCKNR

>member
-30 KRTYSGYFTDVNTL
+30 KRTYSGYFTDVDTL

-144 FHLLYKIAMKNSN
+144 FHLLYKIAMKNNN

-182 CTTHN
+182 CSTFN
-187 ASRVCKL
+187 SSRICKL

-217 IPDEIK
+217 IPDEVK

-347 SQKKEPFVP
+347 QQKKEPFVP

-379 KLVAIPTG
+379 KMASIPTG

-395 IGLLMGDVTVLS
+395 IGLLLGDVTVLS
-407 GLSGCVDCDTE
+407 GGSG
-418 YFNGTEWKKI
+418 
-428 SDYSYGD
+428 
-435 KVLQYNKDGSAELV
+435 A
-449 YPTDYIKKQCD
+449 
-460 YLSLIKS
+460 
-467 KYGVNQC
+467 
-474 VSDEHRIVYQ
+474 
-484 TSKKNLAIKTFA
+484 
-496 ELKEQHAGSK
+496 
-506 HGFIGKFYTTFNYSG
+506 
-521 KGIPLSEFE
+521 
-530 IRLMCAII
+530 
-538 CDGHFCNL
+538 
-546 YKDKSTCRINLK
+546 
-558 KERKK
+558 
-563 QRLEWILGKLNM
+563 
-575 PIDKHQWN
+575 
-583 PKDLGYNSYLVK
+583 
-595 APRIEK
+595 
-601 EFSNFWYDCNK
+601 
-612 EQMAI
+612 
-617 ICDEILNWDGY
+617 
-628 ITPKRK
+628 
-634 NFSSISKK
+634 
-642 TIDFIQFCFAC
+642 
-653 CGYRSTISIDD
+653 
-664 RLGQKHYKNI
+664 
-674 CYSLTIT
+674 
-681 KRNMVSIFA
+681 
-690 SNNPKKE
+690 
-697 FPIYKTKDGYKYC
+697 
-710 FSVPSGMLVLR
+710 
-721 REGRINITGNSG
+721 G
-733 KSSWIDCVVLNAVQR
+733 KSSWIDCVALNAIQR

-767 IDQIA
+767 INQIA

-778 CKKEGYENYYYAPKN
+778 CKREGFENYYYAPKN
-793 ISNQINKWLE
+793 ISNQISNWLE

-822 DIKTLVEN
+822 DVKELVDK
-830 EGTQLV
+830 EGVQLI

-846 DSYDGDKYTQQTRFI
+846 DNYEGDKYTQQTKFI

-869 AKNIHVIL
+869 AKNVHVLL

-883 EGGFLRKESISGT
+883 EGIFLRKESISGT
-896 ADLTNLADSVIIIH
+896 ADLTNLADSVFIIH

-935 NSAIEVCKNR
+935 NSVIEVCKNR